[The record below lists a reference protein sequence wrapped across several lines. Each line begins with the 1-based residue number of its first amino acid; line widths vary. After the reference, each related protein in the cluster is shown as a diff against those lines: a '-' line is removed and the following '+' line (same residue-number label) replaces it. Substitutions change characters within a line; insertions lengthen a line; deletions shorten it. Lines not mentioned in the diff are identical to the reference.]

1 MRGLKKVLF
10 NEMKA
15 MELAKIE
22 HHIVEKRKSI
32 ELRSEI
38 SVISDYKNMTII
50 RGLHHSDEVYI
61 EIDKQLNLLREEL
74 LLMYFPNILS
84 MAKRYKLDMNILF
97 YVNSGVNY
105 PN

>member
-1 MRGLKKVLF
+1 M
-10 NEMKA
+10 
-15 MELAKIE
+15 
-22 HHIVEKRKSI
+22 

-50 RGLHHSDEVYI
+50 RGLYHSDEVYI
-61 EIDKQLNLLREEL
+61 EIDNQLNLLREEL

-97 YVNSGVNY
+97 TTGVIALYKALDSFDLSKNIKFS
-105 PN
+105 PK